1 MVQEQFFPAF
11 QLFDPEVKHFY
22 QKNTLKNSQMHIQ
35 LVKII
40 LKHKTLLAKN
50 LLRKESQLWT

>member
-22 QKNTLKNSQMHIQ
+22 QKNTWKNSQMHIQ
-35 LVKII
+35 SVKMV
-40 LKHKTLLAKN
+40 
-50 LLRKESQLWT
+50 